1 MAFKLNPFTS
11 RLDTVRNQM
20 LWGSFYDTTQ
30 QVAAVANTAYPIGIN
45 STDSD
50 SNGINIASG
59 SRITFSRSG
68 VYSFTYSKQFVN
80 TNTSIHDVDVW
91 LRKNN
96 SDVVAS
102 NSSFSV
108 ISSHGGTDGHV
119 IGCVNYVLKLV
130 ANDYLEHGIFE
141 FDPCDLHY
149 HFQHYE
155 NYLFGNITGRKT
167 GFCLQTTWRYHNNE
181 YVSFNTPSSFC
192 DYQGISAGWG
202 NISFFIIFV

>member
-50 SNGINIASG
+50 SNGISIASG
-59 SRITFSRSG
+59 SRITFSRNG
-68 VYSFTYSKQFVN
+68 VYSFTYSIQFVN

-102 NSSFSV
+102 NSSFSI

-119 IGCVNYVLKLV
+119 IGCVNYVLKLA
-130 ANDYLEHGIFE
+130 ANDYLELIWSTASTAASIQTLPLATSGPAHPSTPGII
-141 FDPCDLHY
+141 CTAV
-149 HFQHYE
+149 Q
-155 NYLFGNITGRKT
+155 
-167 GFCLQTTWRYHNNE
+167 
-181 YVSFNTPSSFC
+181 V
-192 DYQGISAGWG
+192 A
-202 NISFFIIFV
+202 